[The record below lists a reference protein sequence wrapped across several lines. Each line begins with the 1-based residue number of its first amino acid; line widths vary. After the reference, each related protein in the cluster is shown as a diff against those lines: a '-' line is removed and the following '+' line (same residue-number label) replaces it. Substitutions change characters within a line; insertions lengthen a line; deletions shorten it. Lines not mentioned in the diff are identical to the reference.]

1 MNFSKKNNHFNAFF
15 ICIFLILSILTNILY
30 FTFAQTTREQDMAE
44 LARLEAEAK
53 THQQEILTKQ
63 KEQVSLKR
71 DISLLDLNIKNT
83 ATKIKITD
91 NNIKGLA
98 YNITDKNQKIKT
110 ISEKIEDDRKQ
121 ISALI
126 RKLSYK
132 EYSDVY
138 LLSNKSI
145 SDILDNSYNQSVLQS
160 RLYQILLDYQNN
172 KQTLVAVK
180 TALES
185 DKNKQE
191 KFKSDQATLKRQAE
205 SDKTTKNQVLN
216 VTKGEEAKY
225 RTLLAQTQA
234 KIDTIRARLF
244 GLRDIKS
251 ISFGQAYDYAKVA
264 SANTGVR
271 PALILAILQ
280 QESALG
286 ANVGSCFVT
295 DFNTGS
301 GVTKSGSPRDNVM
314 KPSRDVPH
322 FVRITGSLGLDPKST
337 VVSCPIPSAGG

>member
-1 MNFSKKNNHFNAFF
+1 MIFSKKNRHFSYFF
-15 ICIFLILSILTNILY
+15 ICIFLLLNILVNSFY
-30 FTFAQTTREQDMAE
+30 FTSAQSTREQDMAE

-53 THQQEILTKQ
+53 AHQQEIVAKQ
-63 KEQVSLKR
+63 QEQVSLKR
-71 DISLLDLNIKNT
+71 DISLLDLNIKDT
-83 ATKIKITD
+83 STKIKITD
-91 NNIKGLA
+91 NNIKGLS

-110 ISEKIEDDRKQ
+110 ISEKIEEDRKE
-121 ISALI
+121 ISSLI
-126 RKLSYK
+126 RTLSYK
-132 EYSDVY
+132 EYNNVS
-138 LLSNKSI
+138 LLANKSV
-145 SDILDNSYNQSVLQS
+145 SDILDNSYNQYVLQS

-180 TALES
+180 AALES

-191 KFKSDQATLKRQAE
+191 KLKSDQTVLKRQAE
-205 SDKTTKNQVLN
+205 LNKTTKNQVLT
-216 VTKGEEAKY
+216 VTKGQEAKY

-234 KIDTIRARLF
+234 QIDTIRTRLF

-264 SANTGVR
+264 AANTGVR

-301 GVTKSGSPRDNVM
+301 GVTKAGAPRNKVM
-314 KPSRDVPH
+314 NPSRDVPP
-322 FVRITGSLGLDPKST
+322 FIKITSSLGLDAKST